1 MKYTITLEFITDREL
16 DRNEFDQLTDSLL
29 LQIEEP
35 VNRAGNDEEYTTRE
49 GKIAGWFNE
58 KL

>member
-1 MKYTITLEFITDREL
+1 MKYTITLEFITDRKI
-16 DRNEFDQLTDSLL
+16 DRNEFGTLTDSLL

-35 VNRAGNDEEYTTRE
+35 VNRAGDDELYITRE